1 MVRTTGPTNRQR
13 QQLLTLALLA
23 TDAPLTLGQLQQKA
37 LVSRTTI
44 IKDLKIDE
52 PWLAQQGIEL
62 ERRPNYGIHGKGS
75 ERARRQA
82 LTHLL
87 WEETERPDP
96 LIKLTLFDGLKLN
109 LSHASSQPAIIND
122 ALELIRKWDTS
133 RTLPLV
139 TEAEAQLGGRFSD
152 DAVLY
157 LALVLAVQAE
167 RIQSGHTIEVAADTL
182 NWLRSLE
189 LWSIAKRMTSQLG
202 WYWPA
207 KWSDHEVAWAG
218 MHLLAAPRNEGWP
231 SDSSISSAYVPLV
244 DDMLQH
250 IAALYGIPRL
260 SRDQT
265 LRDGIVNHI
274 VPACLRQQFDLS
286 MAPVLP
292 HVVLSSDY
300 ASETA
305 AIERL
310 LPLIQNRTGI
320 TLPEREANS
329 LALLMRAAYIREC
342 QDTERH
348 VIVVCPSGMATAQL
362 LVARL
367 KVYFPRFGSY
377 RVVSLRELG
386 KEPLAPQQLIITTI
400 PLSEELRKRATVI
413 QVHPLLLPTDVEQIT
428 RALA

>member
-1 MVRTTGPTNRQR
+1 MVRTIALTNRQR

-23 TDAPLTLGQLQQKA
+23 TDSPLTLGQLQQKA

-52 PWLAQQGIEL
+52 TWLMRHGIAL
-62 ERRPNYGIHGKGS
+62 ERKPNFGIHGKGA

-82 LTHLL
+82 IAHLL
-87 WEETERPDP
+87 WEEMDKSDA
-96 LIKLTLFDGLKLN
+96 LIQLTLFEGLKLN
-109 LSHASSQPAIIND
+109 FANESAQPTIIND
-122 ALELIRKWDTS
+122 TLALIRQWDTH

-139 TEAEAQLGGRFSD
+139 AEAEALLGGRFSD

-167 RIQSGHTIEVAADTL
+167 RIQSGHKIEIDSNTL
-182 NWLRSLE
+182 RWLKSLE
-189 LWSIAKRMTSQLG
+189 IWAITARMAARLG

-207 KWSDHEVAWAG
+207 KWSDDEVSWTC

-231 SDSSISSAYVPLV
+231 GDSSIGSAYAPLV

-250 IAALYGIPRL
+250 IAAMYGIPRL

-274 VPACLRQQFDLS
+274 VPACLRQRFALS
-286 MAPVLP
+286 MGPVVP
-292 HVVLSSDY
+292 HVTLSPDY
-300 ASETA
+300 ARETE
-305 AIERL
+305 AINRL
-310 LPLIQNRTGI
+310 LPLIRDRTGI
-320 TLPEREANS
+320 DLPEREANC

-342 QDTERH
+342 QQTEQH

-377 RVVSLRELG
+377 RVVSLRELS
-386 KEPLAPQQLIITTI
+386 KEPLAARQLIIATI
-400 PLSEELRKRATVI
+400 PLSEDIRKRATVI
-413 QVHPLLLPTDVEQIT
+413 QVHPLLLPTDVERIT